1 MLLRF
6 VGKVANFYV
15 EPFCY
20 SAKKVITH
28 IDPPCFN
35 VAQVRLSRADHERE
49 FFLARVLGP
58 LAVLARVLLAS
69 LCVLELP

>member
-35 VAQVRLSRADHERE
+35 VAQVRLSRADQARIIS
-49 FFLARVLGP
+49 ARVLGP

>member
-49 FFLARVLGP
+49 FFLRESLG
-58 LAVLARVLLAS
+58 LSQFSHACS
-69 LCVLELP
+69 

>member
-35 VAQVRLSRADHERE
+35 VAQVRLSVPIMSANFFCESPWASRSSRTRAPSFTLR
-49 FFLARVLGP
+49 
-58 LAVLARVLLAS
+58 S
-69 LCVLELP
+69 

>member
-49 FFLARVLGP
+49 LFSARVLGP